1 MAPSVRVAGGL
12 DDRKGWL
19 RGLVR
24 SFVHGD
30 GFEVAVRAVVGAGDG
45 RGIVV
50 QAIDGR
56 GGHGGLGFVRAVVGR
71 GRPAQDSL
79 VVLED
84 GLDAPS
90 VLRLV
95 ADDERGLASS
105 SGGDELEDVPSS
117 GVGDLGARSAPSVG
131 EGNHSGVVPTWRR
144 SRWSSR
150 RCGRLPVRHV
160 CEMSLDLRSG
170 EGPRGNGTNREV
182 QRSIEKL
189 RP

>member
-1 MAPSVRVAGGL
+1 MVPSVRAAGGL

-79 VVLED
+79 MVLED

-90 VLRLV
+90 VLRL
-95 ADDERGLASS
+95 AGDDERGLASS
-105 SGGDELEDVPSS
+105 SGGDELEECRPRAWTTLGHDLRRRSARATTVVWSPRPD
-117 GVGDLGARSAPSVG
+117 DLGGHRADTGAFPFAIS
-131 EGNHSGVVPTWRR
+131 
-144 SRWSSR
+144 
-150 RCGRLPVRHV
+150 
-160 CEMSLDLRSG
+160 CETSLDVESG
-170 EGPRGNGTNREV
+170 EGREARARIVRFRGR
-182 QRSIEKL
+182 
-189 RP
+189 